1 MSRNINITIVIIL
14 RDIVDNSTIALS
26 IIDVCCV
33 MMRNRYRKERLD
45 INMLTLLYSTLACNI
60 LFQHLCSVCFCF
72 FFYVDVLC
80 MRNAV
85 MYYSRVGIPTK
96 YLYQTAETRYLV

>member
-1 MSRNINITIVIIL
+1 MTSRRSWDTWAAEPRISRIRIYPFVRSVSRNINDTIVIIL

-45 INMLTLLYSTLACNI
+45 INMLTLYSTLAYNI
-60 LFQHLCSVCFCF
+60 HFQHCIGSAFVVFVSY
-72 FFYVDVLC
+72 YV
-80 MRNAV
+80 
-85 MYYSRVGIPTK
+85 
-96 YLYQTAETRYLV
+96 

>member
-1 MSRNINITIVIIL
+1 MYLSIVVSSVSRNINITIVIIL

-45 INMLTLLYSTLACNI
+45 INMWTLYVDRTLYSTLAYNI
-60 LFQHLCSVCFCF
+60 LFQHWFRICF
-72 FFYVDVLC
+72 F
-80 MRNAV
+80 M
-85 MYYSRVGIPTK
+85 
-96 YLYQTAETRYLV
+96 